1 MRALFGVVGLLLTLA
16 IVGIVA
22 VKQLK
27 AVGRSVGAASGAS
40 ATSST
45 AASTTPSTA
54 PGANVAEQSRQLQ
67 DKLRSD
73 VVKSLEQGAARN
85 DEAAK

>member
-1 MRALFGVVGLLLTLA
+1 MRALFGLVGLLLTLA

-22 VKQLK
+22 VKQLN
-27 AVGRSVGAASGAS
+27 AVGRSVGAAPGAS

-45 AASTTPSTA
+45 AASTTPA
-54 PGANVAEQSRQLQ
+54 GNVAEQSRQLQ
-67 DKLRSD
+67 DKVRSD

>member
-22 VKQLK
+22 VKQLN
-27 AVGRSVGAASGAS
+27 AVGRSVGAAPGAS
-40 ATSST
+40 ASSST

>member
-22 VKQLK
+22 VKQLN
-27 AVGRSVGAASGAS
+27 AVGRSVGAAPGAS
-40 ATSST
+40 AP
-45 AASTTPSTA
+45 PS
-54 PGANVAEQSRQLQ
+54 GNVAEQSRQLQ

>member
-22 VKQLK
+22 VKQLN
-27 AVGRSVGAASGAS
+27 AVGRSVGAAPGPAS
-40 ATSST
+40 A
-45 AASTTPSTA
+45 TPSTA
-54 PGANVAEQSRQLQ
+54 PAGNVAEQSRQLQ
-67 DKLRSD
+67 DKVRND
-73 VVKSLEQGAARN
+73 VAKALEQGAARN

>member
-22 VKQLK
+22 VKQLN

-45 AASTTPSTA
+45 APSTS
-54 PGANVAEQSRQLQ
+54 PSGNVAEQSRQLQ
-67 DKLRSD
+67 DKVRND
-73 VVKSLEQGAARN
+73 VAKALEQGAARN
-85 DEAAK
+85 GEAEK

>member
-22 VKQLK
+22 VKQLN
-27 AVGRSVGAASGAS
+27 AVGRSVGAAPGAS
-40 ATSST
+40 ASSST
-45 AASTTPSTA
+45 APSTTPA
-54 PGANVAEQSRQLQ
+54 GNVAEQSRQLQ
-67 DKLRSD
+67 DKVRSD

>member
-16 IVGIVA
+16 IIGIVA
-22 VKQLK
+22 VRQLN
-27 AVGRSVGAASGAS
+27 AVGRSVGAAPGAS
-40 ATSST
+40 AT
-45 AASTTPSTA
+45 ASAPPSTPPA
-54 PGANVAEQSRQLQ
+54 GNVAEQSRQLQ
-67 DKLRSD
+67 DKVRSD

>member
-22 VKQLK
+22 VKQLN
-27 AVGRSVGAASGAS
+27 AVGRSVGAAPGAS

-45 AASTTPSTA
+45 APSTA

-67 DKLRSD
+67 DKVRSD

>member
-1 MRALFGVVGLLLTLA
+1 MRALFGVVGLLLTLV
-16 IVGIVA
+16 IVGIAA
-22 VKQLK
+22 VKQLN
-27 AVGRSVGAASGAS
+27 AVGRSVGAAPGAS

-45 AASTTPSTA
+45 APSTA

-67 DKLRSD
+67 DKVRSD

>member
-1 MRALFGVVGLLLTLA
+1 M
-16 IVGIVA
+16 
-22 VKQLK
+22 
-27 AVGRSVGAASGAS
+27 GAAPGAS

-45 AASTTPSTA
+45 APSTA

-67 DKLRSD
+67 DKVRSD

>member
-1 MRALFGVVGLLLTLA
+1 MRALFGVVGLLLTLV

-22 VKQLK
+22 VKQLN
-27 AVGRSVGAASGAS
+27 AVGRSVGAAPGAS
-40 ATSST
+40 ASSST
-45 AASTTPSTA
+45 APSTTP
-54 PGANVAEQSRQLQ
+54 GGNVAEQSRQLQ

>member
-22 VKQLK
+22 VKQLN
-27 AVGRSVGAASGAS
+27 AVGRSVGAAPGAS
-40 ATSST
+40 ASSST
-45 AASTTPSTA
+45 AASTA
-54 PGANVAEQSRQLQ
+54 PAGNAAEQSRQLQ

>member
-22 VKQLK
+22 VKQLN
-27 AVGRSVGAASGAS
+27 AVGRSVSAAPGAS

-45 AASTTPSTA
+45 APSIS
-54 PGANVAEQSRQLQ
+54 PSGNVAEQSRQLQ
-67 DKLRSD
+67 DKVRND
-73 VVKSLEQGAARN
+73 VAKALEQGAARN
-85 DEAAK
+85 GEAEK